1 MKEESTAY
9 NISQPVPLR
18 EKPGTKQLEKAFRQ
32 LIRRHESLRTSF
44 EITAGEIVQ
53 RVHDPEDIPFKIE
66 YDDTAGK
73 ERPGIHHSSFFIHH
87 FIRAF
92 DLSKAPLLR
101 VGVAETA
108 SGKYL
113 LLVDMHHIISDGVSH
128 NILARDFAALY
139 IGTGDGEDLPP
150 LKLQYKDYAEW
161 QTKYTASDAFK
172 QQENHWLKTLQG
184 ELPLLT
190 LPLDFDR
197 PKRQSFDGH
206 VIPFTLSEE
215 VTARLNQLAKEQD
228 VTPNILL
235 FAIYSLLI
243 SKYSDQDDMII
254 GSLTAGRNHG
264 DLERIIGMFANFLP
278 IRITIEP
285 GVTFIEFLRAV
296 KQSLLRAYENQDYP
310 FEKLIDL
317 LKVPVHLSRN
327 PLFDTMMIFHNQPVL
342 DRSRLGSIVDFDS
355 DADEDLLTG
364 WASGT
369 STLDLKLDAAP
380 GPPGEL
386 HCNLQYDTALFEEE
400 TIRNF
405 SRHFCRLID
414 KIFENPQE
422 IVA

>member
-1 MKEESTAY
+1 
-9 NISQPVPLR
+9 
-18 EKPGTKQLEKAFRQ
+18 
-32 LIRRHESLRTSF
+32 
-44 EITAGEIVQ
+44 
-53 RVHDPEDIPFKIE
+53 
-66 YDDTAGK
+66 
-73 ERPGIHHSSFFIHH
+73 
-87 FIRAF
+87 
-92 DLSKAPLLR
+92 
-101 VGVAETA
+101 
-108 SGKYL
+108 
-113 LLVDMHHIISDGVSH
+113 
-128 NILARDFAALY
+128 
-139 IGTGDGEDLPP
+139 LPP
-150 LKLQYKDYAEW
+150 LRLQYKDYAEW

-190 LPLDFDR
+190 MPLDFER
-197 PKRQSFDGH
+197 PKRQSFDGR

-215 VTARLNQLAKEQD
+215 VTARLNRLAKEQD

-264 DLERIIGMFANFLP
+264 DLESIIGMFANFLP

-380 GPPGEL
+380 GPSGEL

-422 IVA
+422 IIA